1 VRRRTPH
8 RALTEFRLCKEFGWT
23 PCELGRQSAK
33 TVEEFVLILSETDR
47 QADEEMVKARREV
60 RLRAG

>member
-1 VRRRTPH
+1 VRRRIPH

-33 TVEEFVLILSETDR
+33 AVEEFVLILSEVDR
-47 QADEEMVKARREV
+47 QADEEMVKAKREA
-60 RLRAG
+60 RLRTG